1 MKTLGGLFVAA
12 VLAAAI
18 IAVPWSGTASGQD
31 GRRNVLTIGMVQGID
46 SMNPVRGVTVAAF
59 EAWNHVYPTLTD
71 KAAKDF
77 STIPALA
84 ESWKGSK
91 DGRTWTYTLRPDM
104 KWSDGQPLTAEDVA
118 YTVNRSRDEEW
129 LNHASTTGNLTATV
143 KSPTELVLKS
153 KVPDPKLPGMDVY
166 VVPKH
171 VYEQY
176 DAKAITKWNGQTD
189 VAGGPFSLAEFKK
202 GQFAR
207 FTANPEF
214 WGGKPSLDEVVIRV
228 FNNPDAMVAA
238 LKRGEVDF
246 VQQVPEGQFLNLR
259 KDPEIETLEGSQG
272 GFDEFALN
280 GGDGLEKGHPA
291 LEDKRVREAI
301 AHAIDKQ
308 TIVDRVNR
316 GLAEPAEAVSPS
328 ANPAWTPEIPADQ
341 RYAFDL
347 DEANRILDEAGY
359 EDTDGDGIREMPGGG
374 QPLRMRYAVRQESS
388 VAQPIAEFI
397 SGWLREIGIATTQKT
412 YDDGQLTEVIGKGDY
427 DMFVWGWTPY
437 VDPDPML
444 SYFTCDQVSQDPDD
458 PTNYYN
464 DANLCDPEYDRLY
477 EQQKVELDPDRRREI
492 VHEMLTRFYEQAVY
506 FPLYYQADL
515 QAYRKDRFTGWE
527 RQPEGTGPVLFSNTS
542 PSYTSLKLASA
553 SGGDGATGGGDDGGG
568 GSSGIVIIGGA
579 VAVVGAAGVMWALMR
594 RRTAD
599 ERE

>member
-59 EAWNHVYPTLTD
+59 EAWNLVYPTLTD

-143 KSPTELVLKS
+143 KSPTELVLES

-176 DAKAITKWNGQTD
+176 DAKAITKWNAQTD